1 MKLRIRL
8 VVLLLFTA
16 ALLTLAWLSTSPR
29 YTVRQ
34 VVITTANE
42 GEEVSAEVKAQLST
56 LVGTPLLRLSPAKE
70 EARLKQLATVQDVVI
85 RRRLPDTITVHLTV
99 TESRVIIHSSDDE
112 GYYLIKDGHLFAIT
126 GEDAAPYQ
134 RRVMTIEVPASYAQV
149 MVRWGVDELFEQVIE
164 LTDSLGGES
173 SLITRVKYDNNS
185 SNSFGKMVLELSSL
199 HAQIWVREPVGA
211 ARVQAAIALVQ
222 EDRERSL
229 FFLSSEAKRYDLYR
243 EGLVRR

>member
-8 VVLLLFTA
+8 LVLFLFTA
-16 ALLTLAWLSTSPR
+16 ALLALVWLSTSPR

-34 VVITTANE
+34 VVITTASE
-42 GEEVSAEVKAQLST
+42 GEEVSAEVKAELST
-56 LVGTPLLRLSPAKE
+56 LVGRSLLRLSPSKE
-70 EARLKQLATVQDVVI
+70 AARLKQLATVEDAVI
-85 RRRLPDTITVHLTV
+85 RRRLPDTISVRLTV
-99 TESRVIIHSSDDE
+99 TESPVIIHSSDDE
-112 GYYLIKDGHLFAIT
+112 GYYLIKEGRLFAIT
-126 GEDAAPYQ
+126 AEDAAPYQ

-149 MVRWGVDELFEQVIE
+149 MVRWGVDELFGQVIE